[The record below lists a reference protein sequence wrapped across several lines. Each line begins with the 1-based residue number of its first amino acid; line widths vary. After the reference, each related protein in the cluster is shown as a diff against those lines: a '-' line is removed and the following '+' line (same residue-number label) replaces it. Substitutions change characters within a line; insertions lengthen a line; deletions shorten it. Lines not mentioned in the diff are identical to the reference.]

1 MITKTIPI
9 SMSIVINYAM
19 KQDIPF
25 DWKSME
31 TEKGEDNA
39 EHILESEEINP
50 KEQGCKNHILGSQ

>member
-1 MITKTIPI
+1 
-9 SMSIVINYAM
+9 MSIVINYAM